1 MRATRWL
8 AVRHL
13 AFEDRSDQIVD
24 VADRLDVT
32 DWRQVRINSGRFD
45 VLMTEVGLDLV
56 QRHSH
61 RCQMRGETVP
71 QNVAGHLL
79 GHANLL
85 RRLAQMCAQAVCV
98 HTLAGNCHVHCR
110 TRKPQA

>member
-8 AVRHL
+8 AFRHL

-45 VLMTEVGLDLV
+45 E
-56 QRHSH
+56 
-61 RCQMRGETVP
+61 
-71 QNVAGHLL
+71 
-79 GHANLL
+79 
-85 RRLAQMCAQAVCV
+85 MCAQAVCV
-98 HTLAGNCHVHCR
+98 HTLAGNRHVGVLPVNCANHAQLR
-110 TRKPQA
+110 ER